1 MLRNIRQKILDKI
14 YTNAKSTG
22 STSGWSYALEAAES
36 DYSSVELDDL
46 RKGSKNDVV
55 DRALSAWTDFA
66 FQLDYIDVDPP
77 YNEEPTKEEKDEIVQ
92 ELETINKIIKPSLSI
107 KSAAKDQWIYGSAI
121 FNFVNGSLENS
132 SLSNVPTSFKRLPPY
147 SFSELPDTKPEN
159 YREAQFLKGIVYNP
173 VDGTFTY
180 TQKQKSSKV
189 DLPAETIL
197 HVLSPTSEFPD
208 GDSKYANINHI
219 VKQLAD
225 IEVARMQTIRR
236 LGAPVLCFTVEAP
249 PTDGTGK
256 TYRDA
261 TGKPIF
267 VNFGDR
273 MAEIQKV
280 AKNQNRGSI
289 LVLPDFVKVEV
300 LKLDN
305 ALKAIREEAEAKELK
320 IVQYVICRD
329 FTENQGSSLSGSSAS
344 GLEFLK
350 LRAEGQREDIFEKFA
365 EFYNNI
371 LKENG
376 KEGWKVRP
384 VWKELEPKNLLNDA
398 MIAKAMVESGV
409 FTENEV
415 RETVEF
421 PELSE
426 EELQEKSGKVTGLEE
441 NPSTT
446 PEEKNNATEDIK
458 QNIKL
463 NEEINHAVEGQLSD
477 EELAK
482 LIKEKP
488 LDVLRSKQKLEKI
501 EKILGKYIKET
512 K

>member
-1 MLRNIRQKILDKI
+1 
-14 YTNAKSTG
+14 
-22 STSGWSYALEAAES
+22 
-36 DYSSVELDDL
+36 
-46 RKGSKNDVV
+46 
-55 DRALSAWTDFA
+55 
-66 FQLDYIDVDPP
+66 
-77 YNEEPTKEEKDEIVQ
+77 
-92 ELETINKIIKPSLSI
+92 
-107 KSAAKDQWIYGSAI
+107 
-121 FNFVNGSLENS
+121 
-132 SLSNVPTSFKRLPPY
+132 
-147 SFSELPDTKPEN
+147 
-159 YREAQFLKGIVYNP
+159 
-173 VDGTFTY
+173 
-180 TQKQKSSKV
+180 
-189 DLPAETIL
+189 
-197 HVLSPTSEFPD
+197 
-208 GDSKYANINHI
+208 
-219 VKQLAD
+219 
-225 IEVARMQTIRR
+225 
-236 LGAPVLCFTVEAP
+236 
-249 PTDGTGK
+249 
-256 TYRDA
+256 
-261 TGKPIF
+261 
-267 VNFGDR
+267 

-305 ALKAIREEAEAKELK
+305 ALKAIRDEAEAKELK

-398 MIAKAMVESGV
+398 LIAKAMVEAGV

-426 EELQEKSGKVTGLEE
+426 EELQEKSGKDKPSEE
-441 NPSTT
+441 I
-446 PEEKNNATEDIK
+446 PEEKPIENSAIV
-458 QNIKL
+458 L
-463 NEEINHAVEGQLSD
+463 NEEIDYEKEGQLSD

>member
-1 MLRNIRQKILDKI
+1 MLRNIRQKISDKI

-36 DYSSVELDDL
+36 DYGSVELDDL

-92 ELETINKIIKPSLSI
+92 ELEIINKIIKPSLSV

-173 VDGTFTY
+173 ADGSFTY

-249 PTDGTGK
+249 SIDGTGK

-329 FTENQGSSLSGSSAS
+329 FTENQGSSLSGSSVS

-376 KEGWKVRP
+376 KEGWKVRA

-398 MIAKAMVESGV
+398 MIAKAMVEAGV

-426 EELQEKSGKVTGLEE
+426 EELQEKSGKDKPSEE
-441 NPSTT
+441 I
-446 PEEKNNATEDIK
+446 PEEKPIENSAI
-458 QNIKL
+458 IL
-463 NEEINHAVEGQLSD
+463 NEEINHEVEGQLSD

-488 LDVLRSKQKLEKI
+488 LDILRSKQKLEKI

>member
-1 MLRNIRQKILDKI
+1 MFEGIKDLLKM
-14 YTNAKSTG
+14 NAKTSTG
-22 STSGWSYALEAAES
+22 STAGWQFSLDAADTDYES
-36 DYSSVELDDL
+36 IELDDL
-46 RKGSKNDVV
+46 RRGSKNDVV
-55 DRALSAWTDFA
+55 DRALSAWVDFCYC
-66 FQLDYIDVDPP
+66 LDYIDVDPP
-77 YNEEPTKEEKDEIVQ
+77 YDQETNEEEKDEIVQ
-92 ELETINKIIKPSLSI
+92 ELEIINKVIHPQTIIKA
-107 KSAAKDQWIYGSAI
+107 AAKDQFIYGSAI
-121 FNFVNGSLENS
+121 FNFSTGSLEDS

-249 PTDGTGK
+249 STDGTGK

-289 LVLPDFVKVEV
+289 LLLPDFVKVEV

-305 ALKAIREEAEAKELK
+305 ALKAIRDEAEAKELK

-398 MIAKAMVESGV
+398 MIAKAMVEAGV

-426 EELQEKSGKVTGLEE
+426 EELQEKSGKDKPSEE
-441 NPSTT
+441 IS
-446 PEEKNNATEDIK
+446 EEKPIENSAI
-458 QNIKL
+458 IL
-463 NEEINHAVEGQLSD
+463 NEEINHEKESQLSD
-477 EELAK
+477 KDLAM
-482 LIKEKP
+482 LIKDRP
-488 LDVLRSKQKLEKI
+488 LEILRSKQKLDII
-501 EKILGKYIKET
+501 EKILSKYVK
-512 K
+512 

>member
-1 MLRNIRQKILDKI
+1 MLRNIRQKISDKI

-36 DYSSVELDDL
+36 DYGSIELDDL

-92 ELETINKIIKPSLSI
+92 ELEIINKIIKPSLSV

-132 SLSNVPTSFKRLPPY
+132 SLSNVPISFKRLPPY

-173 VDGTFTY
+173 ADGSFTY

-249 PTDGTGK
+249 STDGTGK

-289 LVLPDFVKVEV
+289 LLLPDFVKVEV

-329 FTENQGSSLSGSSAS
+329 FTENQGSSLSGSSVS

-376 KEGWKVRP
+376 KGGWKVRP

-398 MIAKAMVESGV
+398 MIAKAMVEAGV

-426 EELQEKSGKVTGLEE
+426 EELQEKSGKDKPSEE
-441 NPSTT
+441 I
-446 PEEKNNATEDIK
+446 PEEKPIENSAI
-458 QNIKL
+458 IL
-463 NEEINHAVEGQLSD
+463 NEEINHEVEGQLSD

-488 LDVLRSKQKLEKI
+488 LDILRSKQKLEKI

>member
-1 MLRNIRQKILDKI
+1 MFEGIKDLLKM
-14 YTNAKSTG
+14 NAKTSTG
-22 STSGWSYALEAAES
+22 STAGWQFSLDAADTDYES
-36 DYSSVELDDL
+36 IELDDL
-46 RKGSKNDVV
+46 RRGSKNDVV
-55 DRALSAWTDFA
+55 DRALSAWVDFCYC
-66 FQLDYIDVDPP
+66 LDYIDVDPP
-77 YNEEPTKEEKDEIVQ
+77 YDQETNEEEKDEIVQ
-92 ELETINKIIKPSLSI
+92 ELEIINKVIHPQTIIKA
-107 KSAAKDQWIYGSAI
+107 AAKDQFIYGSAI
-121 FNFVNGSLENS
+121 FNFSTGSLEDS

-173 VDGTFTY
+173 ADGSFTY

-426 EELQEKSGKVTGLEE
+426 EELAEKSSGTPEKQEKES
-441 NPSTT
+441 
-446 PEEKNNATEDIK
+446 EEKPIENSSIVLNA
-458 QNIKL
+458 
-463 NEEINHAVEGQLSD
+463 EIDHEKESQLSD
-477 EELAK
+477 KDLAM
-482 LIKEKP
+482 LIKDRP
-488 LDVLRSKQKLEKI
+488 LEILRSKQKLDII
-501 EKILGKYIKET
+501 EKILSKYVK
-512 K
+512 

>member
-1 MLRNIRQKILDKI
+1 MLDSIKNLIRM
-14 YTNAKSTG
+14 NAKKTSTG
-22 STSGWSYALEAAES
+22 STAGLQFSLEASES
-36 DYSSVELDDL
+36 DYSSIELDDL
-46 RKGSKNDVV
+46 RRGSKNDVV
-55 DRALSAWTDFA
+55 DRALSAWVDFCYC
-66 FQLDYIDVDPP
+66 LDYIDVDPP
-77 YNEEPTKEEKDEIVQ
+77 YDQEPNEKEKDEIVQ
-92 ELETINKIIKPSLSI
+92 EIERINKIIKPAINI
-107 KSAAKDQWIYGSAI
+107 KAAAKDQFIYGSAI
-121 FNFVNGSLENS
+121 FNFESGSLEDS

-147 SFSELPDTKPEN
+147 SFSELPETKPEN

-249 PTDGTGK
+249 STDGTGK

-305 ALKAIREEAEAKELK
+305 ALKAIRDEAEAKELK

-426 EELQEKSGKVTGLEE
+426 EELAEKSSGTPEKQEKES
-441 NPSTT
+441 
-446 PEEKNNATEDIK
+446 EEKPIENSSIVLNA
-458 QNIKL
+458 
-463 NEEINHAVEGQLSD
+463 EIDHEKESQLSD
-477 EELAK
+477 KDLAM
-482 LIKEKP
+482 LIKDRP
-488 LDVLRSKQKLEKI
+488 LEILRSKQKLDII
-501 EKILGKYIKET
+501 EKILSKYVK
-512 K
+512 

>member
-1 MLRNIRQKILDKI
+1 MLQNIRQKISDKI

-36 DYSSVELDDL
+36 DYGSIELDDL
-46 RKGSKNDVV
+46 RRGSKNDVV
-55 DRALSAWTDFA
+55 DRALSAWVDFA
-66 FQLDYIDVDPP
+66 LQLDYIDVDPP

-92 ELETINKIIKPSLSI
+92 ELEIINKIIKPSLSV

-121 FNFVNGSLENS
+121 FNFVNGSLENC

-173 VDGTFTY
+173 ADGSFTY

-249 PTDGTGK
+249 PADGTGK

-289 LVLPDFVKVEV
+289 LLLPDFVKVEV

-305 ALKAIREEAEAKELK
+305 ALKAIRDEAEAKELK

-398 MIAKAMVESGV
+398 MIAKAMVEAGV

-426 EELQEKSGKVTGLEE
+426 EELQEKSGKDKPSEE
-441 NPSTT
+441 IS
-446 PEEKNNATEDIK
+446 EEKPIENSAI
-458 QNIKL
+458 IL
-463 NEEINHAVEGQLSD
+463 NEEINHEVEGQLSD

>member
-1 MLRNIRQKILDKI
+1 MLENIRQKISDKI

-22 STSGWSYALEAAES
+22 STSGWSYALEASES
-36 DYSSVELDDL
+36 DYSSIELDDL
-46 RKGSKNDVV
+46 RKGAKNDVV
-55 DRALSAWTDFA
+55 DRALSAWVDFA
-66 FQLDYIDVDPP
+66 FQLDYVDVDPP
-77 YNEEPTKEEKDEIVQ
+77 YDEEPTEEEKDEIFQ
-92 ELETINKIIKPSLSI
+92 ELEIINKIIKPSLNV

-121 FNFVNGSLENS
+121 FNFGIGSLEES
-132 SLSNVPTSFKRLPPY
+132 GWSNVPTSFKRLPPY
-147 SFSELPDTKPEN
+147 SFSELPETKPEN

-173 VDGTFTY
+173 ADGSFTY

-189 DLPAETIL
+189 DLPAENIL

-249 PTDGTGK
+249 STDGTGK

-273 MAEIQKV
+273 MATVQEV

-305 ALKAIREEAEAKELK
+305 ALKAIRDEAEAKELK

-329 FTENQGSSLSGSSAS
+329 FTENQGSSLSGSSVS
-344 GLEFLK
+344 GLDFLK

-365 EFYNNI
+365 DFYNNI

-426 EELQEKSGKVTGLEE
+426 EELQEKSGRNSEE
-441 NPSTT
+441 NELPEKE
-446 PEEKNNATEDIK
+446 PEEKPIENSAIV
-458 QNIKL
+458 L
-463 NEEINHAVEGQLSD
+463 NEEIDHEVEGQLSD

-482 LIKEKP
+482 LIKENP

-501 EKILGKYIKET
+501 EKILGKYIKEA

>member
-92 ELETINKIIKPSLSI
+92 ELETINKIIKPSLSV
-107 KSAAKDQWIYGSAI
+107 KSAAKDQFIYGSAI

-173 VDGTFTY
+173 ADGSFTY

-398 MIAKAMVESGV
+398 LIAKAMVESGV

-426 EELQEKSGKVTGLEE
+426 EELQEKSGKDKPSEE
-441 NPSTT
+441 I
-446 PEEKNNATEDIK
+446 PEEKPIENSAIV
-458 QNIKL
+458 L
-463 NEEINHAVEGQLSD
+463 NEEIDYEKEGQLSD

>member
-1 MLRNIRQKILDKI
+1 MFEGIKDLLKM
-14 YTNAKSTG
+14 NAKTSTG
-22 STSGWSYALEAAES
+22 STAGWQFSLDAADTDYES
-36 DYSSVELDDL
+36 IELDDL
-46 RKGSKNDVV
+46 RRGSKNDVV
-55 DRALSAWTDFA
+55 DRALSAWVDFCYC
-66 FQLDYIDVDPP
+66 LDYIDVDPP
-77 YNEEPTKEEKDEIVQ
+77 YDQETNEEEKDEIVQ
-92 ELETINKIIKPSLSI
+92 ELEIINKVIHPQTII
-107 KSAAKDQWIYGSAI
+107 KSAAKDQFIYGSAI
-121 FNFVNGSLENS
+121 FNFESGSLENS

-173 VDGTFTY
+173 ADGSFTY

-249 PTDGTGK
+249 STDGTGK

-305 ALKAIREEAEAKELK
+305 ALKAIRDEAEAKELK

-329 FTENQGSSLSGSSAS
+329 FTENQGSSLSGSSVS

-398 MIAKAMVESGV
+398 MIAKAMMEAGV

-463 NEEINHAVEGQLSD
+463 NEEINHEVEGQLSD